1 MRPRDPR
8 RNPSS
13 RLGLTAGIVREEHR
27 YGATGT
33 QVTVSRIPPSE
44 EETANPERRGGKRVP
59 TIEPCSYELAHFIG
73 QEGVE
78 FSGGYALSLNA
89 SPQGLLLLMPQPPES
104 RQVFEIHMPA
114 PANQGK
120 VVKLVEACWTREM
133 TFGTGGKV
141 YLVGVRALFEP
152 ARSN

>member
-1 MRPRDPR
+1 MHEVRS
-8 RNPSS
+8 RNAAC
-13 RLGLTAGIVREEHR
+13 RLGPLEGIGAEDRPHL
-27 YGATGT
+27 ATGLLMT
-33 QVTVSRIPPSE
+33 FSRIPPTE
-44 EETANPERRGGKRVP
+44 EEAANPDRRGGERVP
-59 TIEPCSYELAHFIG
+59 AIESCSYQLAHFIG
-73 QEGVE
+73 QETVE

-89 SPQGLLLLMPQPPES
+89 SPHGLLLLMPQPPES

-114 PANQGK
+114 PAKQGR

-152 ARSN
+152 ARSG